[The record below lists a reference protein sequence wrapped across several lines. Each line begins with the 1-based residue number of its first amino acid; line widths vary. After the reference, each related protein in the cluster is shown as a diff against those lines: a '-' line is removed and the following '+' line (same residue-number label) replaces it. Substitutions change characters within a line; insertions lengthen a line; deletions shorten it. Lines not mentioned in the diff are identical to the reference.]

1 MRQLPADD
9 RPYEKCLRTGPEQL
23 TDAEL
28 LAVILRTGTRG
39 ASSVVL
45 AEEVLKLCR
54 FNKGLTGIY
63 HLTVD
68 ELCTISGVGR
78 VKAIQILCIG
88 ELSKRISR
96 TSASTGLNF
105 GDPGSIAAYYMET
118 MRHEEQEVVR
128 CMMLN
133 NKNKLLGDVILSR
146 GTVNLSLISPRELFI
161 SALSYHAV
169 HIILVHNH
177 PSGDAKASEEDIK
190 VTRRIRDAGEL
201 LGVDLLDHI
210 IIGDRCYTSLRENR
224 ILNTRGV

>member
-1 MRQLPADD
+1 
-9 RPYEKCLRTGPEQL
+9 
-23 TDAEL
+23 
-28 LAVILRTGTRG
+28 
-39 ASSVVL
+39 
-45 AEEVLKLCR
+45 
-54 FNKGLTGIY
+54 
-63 HLTVD
+63 
-68 ELCTISGVGR
+68 
-78 VKAIQILCIG
+78 
-88 ELSKRISR
+88 
-96 TSASTGLNF
+96 
-105 GDPGSIAAYYMET
+105 MET